1 MSDRAGRIGGIVDIM
16 TRNWDLPADC
26 NAGEL
31 YTYAEI
37 LLDRI
42 EAGQDKAA
50 LYAFLADA
58 QVKSLEMPA
67 SDASRVIVD
76 KAVDSVRLS
85 G

>member
-1 MSDRAGRIGGIVDIM
+1 MSDRSGRIGAIVDIM
-16 TRNWDLPADC
+16 KRNWDLPADC
-26 NAGEL
+26 NEGEL

-42 EAGQDKAA
+42 DAGEDKAA

-58 QVKSLEMPA
+58 QVKALEMPA
-67 SDASRVIVD
+67 SDASRLIVD
-76 KAVDSVRLS
+76 QAVDSVRTS